1 MGDILDVWHVQ
12 KRADSDPV
20 CLIQVPQERC
30 PREKSAES
38 STVISMQS
46 KYRIATTE
54 MQAAICSIAK
64 KDTELIIV
72 LKNTNYSAE
81 LKSSSAAV
89 APVLLFD
96 RLFWRAG

>member
-1 MGDILDVWHVQ
+1 MLTFILNIYITQNYRAGDISDSMSGTC
-12 KRADSDPV
+12 KREPTVTPFAAV
-20 CLIQVPQERC
+20 CLIQVPQERW

-72 LKNTNYSAE
+72 LRNTNYSAN
-81 LKSSSAAV
+81 
-89 APVLLFD
+89 
-96 RLFWRAG
+96 